1 MFPFRYLIPITRLFM
16 EVKITQKK
24 DLLTSIPYHIPV
36 LLKECCDF
44 LVTKPNGNYVDATLG
59 GGGHTK
65 TILSMLSEN
74 GSLYSFDADSN
85 AIERSTILLAE
96 YIAKGTSIL
105 VEQNFETIATYA
117 KEHNLFIDG
126 VLFDLGISSF
136 QIDYPFTGLSY
147 RLEAPLDMRF
157 SQHQELSAE
166 DVLATYTEQEIA
178 EMLRDYGE
186 EPQSKAIAAKIVQR
200 RKLSKL
206 SSTGDLRRVV
216 EEVVGTG
223 KYLPTVLSR
232 IFQAIRIEVND
243 EMRILERTL
252 QSLIDVLAPKGRIVV
267 LTYHSLEDRI
277 VKQVFQ
283 TLKESSFGT
292 ILTKKPI
299 VPSAEELK
307 KNPRARSAKLRVFE
321 KL

>member
-1 MFPFRYLIPITRLFM
+1 MLN
-16 EVKITQKK
+16 KSTQKQE
-24 DLLTSIPYHIPV
+24 LLTTIPYHIPV
-36 LLKECCDF
+36 LLKECCEF
-44 LVTKPNGNYVDATLG
+44 LVVNSSGTYVDATLG

-65 TILSMLSEN
+65 YLLSMVNDE
-74 GSLYSFDADSN
+74 GKVISFDADSN
-85 AIERSTILLAE
+85 AIQRSNLLLADF
-96 YIAKGTSIL
+96 IANGKSIL
-105 VEQNFETIATYA
+105 VEQNFSSIADYCKENTIA
-117 KEHNLFIDG
+117 LDG

-157 SQHQELSAE
+157 SNMQELSAE
-166 DVLATYTEQEIA
+166 DVLATFTEQEIA
-178 EMLRDYGE
+178 DMLWEYGE

-206 SSTGDLRRVV
+206 TTTGDLRRVV

-243 EMRILERTL
+243 EMRVLEKTITAL
-252 QSLIDVLAPKGRIVV
+252 PSVLSSKARIVV

-277 VKQVFQ
+277 IKQLFQ
-283 TLKESSFGT
+283 SFKEQNLGT
-292 ILTKKPI
+292 IVTKKPI
-299 VPSAEELK
+299 VPSNEELRT
-307 KNPRARSAKLRVFE
+307 NPRARSAKLRVFE
-321 KL
+321 MK

>member
-1 MFPFRYLIPITRLFM
+1 MTNKSI
-16 EVKITQKK
+16 QKQE
-24 DLLTSIPYHIPV
+24 LLTKIPYHVPV
-36 LLKECCDF
+36 LLKECCEY
-44 LVTKPNGNYVDATLG
+44 LVVNSSGTYVDATLG

-65 TILSMLSEN
+65 YLLSMVN
-74 GSLYSFDADSN
+74 DDGKVISFDADSN
-85 AIERSTILLAE
+85 AIQRSSLLLAD
-96 YIAKGTSIL
+96 YIAKGQSKL
-105 VEQNFETIATYA
+105 VEQNFSSIADYCN
-117 KEHNLFIDG
+117 EHSITLDG

-157 SQHQELSAE
+157 SNTQEQSAE

-178 EMLRDYGE
+178 DMLWEYGE
-186 EPQSKAIAAKIVQR
+186 EPQSKVIATKIVQR

-206 SSTGDLRRVV
+206 TTTGDLRRVV

-243 EMRILERTL
+243 EMRVLEKTITL
-252 QSLIDVLAPKGRIVV
+252 LPSVLTSKARIVV

-277 VKQVFQ
+277 IKQLFQ
-283 TLKESSFGT
+283 SFKEQNLGT
-292 ILTKKPI
+292 IITKKPI
-299 VPSAEELK
+299 VPSNEELRR
-307 KNPRARSAKLRVFE
+307 NPRARSAKLRVFE
-321 KL
+321 MI

>member
-1 MFPFRYLIPITRLFM
+1 MTNKSI
-16 EVKITQKK
+16 QKQE
-24 DLLTSIPYHIPV
+24 LLTKIPYHVPV
-36 LLKECCDF
+36 LLKECCEY
-44 LVTKPNGNYVDATLG
+44 LVVNSSGTYVDATLG

-65 TILSMLSEN
+65 YLLSMVN
-74 GSLYSFDADSN
+74 DDGKVISFDADSN
-85 AIERSTILLAE
+85 AIQRSSLLLAD
-96 YIAKGTSIL
+96 YIAKGQSKL
-105 VEQNFETIATYA
+105 VEQNFSSIADYCN
-117 KEHNLFIDG
+117 EHSITLDG

-157 SQHQELSAE
+157 SNTQEQSAE

-178 EMLRDYGE
+178 DMLWEYGE
-186 EPQSKAIAAKIVQR
+186 EPQSKVIAAKIVQR

-206 SSTGDLRRVV
+206 TTTGDLRRVV

-243 EMRILERTL
+243 EMRVLEKTIT
-252 QSLIDVLAPKGRIVV
+252 SLPSVLTSKARIVV

-277 VKQVFQ
+277 IKQLFQ
-283 TLKESSFGT
+283 SFKEQNLGT
-292 ILTKKPI
+292 IITKKPI
-299 VPSAEELK
+299 VPSNEELRR
-307 KNPRARSAKLRVFE
+307 NPRARSAKLRVFE
-321 KL
+321 MI

>member
-1 MFPFRYLIPITRLFM
+1 MLN
-16 EVKITQKK
+16 KSTQKQE
-24 DLLTSIPYHIPV
+24 LLTNIPYHIPV
-36 LLKECCDF
+36 LLKECCEY
-44 LVTKPNGNYVDATLG
+44 LVVNPQGTFVDATLG

-65 TILSMLSEN
+65 YLLSMITDA
-74 GSLYSFDADSN
+74 GTVISFDADSN
-85 AIERSTILLAE
+85 AIQRSTILLSDYLE
-96 YIAKGTSIL
+96 KGQSIL
-105 VEQNFETIATYA
+105 VEENFSSIADYCN
-117 KEHNLFIDG
+117 ENRMILDG

-157 SQHQELSAE
+157 SSTQELSAE
-166 DVLATYTEQEIA
+166 DVLATFTEQEIA
-178 EMLRDYGE
+178 DMLWEYGE

-206 SSTGDLRRVV
+206 STTGDLRRVV

-243 EMRILERTL
+243 EMRILEKTIN
-252 QSLIDVLAPKGRIVV
+252 SLPSILTSKARIVV

-277 VKQVFQ
+277 IKQLFQ
-283 TLKESSFGT
+283 SFKEKKLGT
-292 ILTKKPI
+292 ILTKKPL
-299 VPSAEELK
+299 VPSNDELQR
-307 KNPRARSAKLRVFE
+307 NPRARSAKLRVFE
-321 KL
+321 ML

>member
-1 MFPFRYLIPITRLFM
+1 MLN
-16 EVKITQKK
+16 KSSQKQE
-24 DLLTSIPYHIPV
+24 LLTKIPYHVPV
-36 LLKECCDF
+36 LLKECCEF
-44 LVTKPNGNYVDATLG
+44 MVINPMGSYVDATLG

-65 TILSMLSEN
+65 YLLSMISDE
-74 GSLYSFDADSN
+74 GTVISFDADSN
-85 AIERSTILLAE
+85 AIERSSLLLSDF
-96 YIAKGTSIL
+96 IAKGQSKL
-105 VEQNFETIATYA
+105 VEQNFSYIADYC
-117 KEHNLFIDG
+117 KEHSITLDG

-157 SQHQELSAE
+157 SSTQEQSAE

-178 EMLRDYGE
+178 DMLWEYGE

-206 SSTGDLRRVV
+206 TTTGDLRRVV

-243 EMRILERTL
+243 EMRILEKTIA
-252 QSLIDVLAPKGRIVV
+252 SLPSILASKARIVV

-277 VKQVFQ
+277 IKQLFQ
-283 TLKESSFGT
+283 SFKEQNLGT

-299 VPSAEELK
+299 VPSNDELR

-321 KL
+321 MV

>member
-1 MFPFRYLIPITRLFM
+1 MLN
-16 EVKITQKK
+16 KSTQKQE
-24 DLLTSIPYHIPV
+24 LLTKIPYHIPV
-36 LLKECCDF
+36 LLKECCEF
-44 LVTKPNGNYVDATLG
+44 LVVNPQGTFVDATLG

-65 TILSMLSEN
+65 YLLSMMADS
-74 GSLYSFDADSN
+74 GRVVSFDADSN
-85 AIERSTILLAE
+85 AIERSTLLLSDF
-96 YIAKGTSIL
+96 IVNGQSIL
-105 VEQNFETIATYA
+105 VEQNFSSIADYC
-117 KEHNLFIDG
+117 KENSIILDG

-157 SQHQELSAE
+157 STNQELSAE

-178 EMLRDYGE
+178 DMLWEYGE

-206 SSTGDLRRVV
+206 STTGDLRRVV

-243 EMRILERTL
+243 EMRILEKTIN
-252 QSLIDVLAPKGRIVV
+252 SLPSVLASKARIVV

-277 VKQVFQ
+277 IKQLFQ
-283 TLKESSFGT
+283 SFKEQNLGT
-292 ILTKKPI
+292 IITKKPL
-299 VPSAEELK
+299 VPSNDELK
-307 KNPRARSAKLRVFE
+307 RNPRARSAKLRVFE
-321 KL
+321 LL

>member
-1 MFPFRYLIPITRLFM
+1 MLN
-16 EVKITQKK
+16 KSTQKQE
-24 DLLTSIPYHIPV
+24 LLTTIPYHIPV
-36 LLKECCDF
+36 LLKECCEF
-44 LVTKPNGNYVDATLG
+44 LVVNSSGTYVDATLG

-65 TILSMLSEN
+65 YLLSMVNAE
-74 GSLYSFDADSN
+74 GKVISFDADSN
-85 AIERSTILLAE
+85 AIQRSNLLLADF
-96 YIAKGTSIL
+96 IANGKSIL
-105 VEQNFETIATYA
+105 VEQNFSSIADYCKENTIT
-117 KEHNLFIDG
+117 LDG

-157 SQHQELSAE
+157 SNMQELSAE
-166 DVLATYTEQEIA
+166 DVLATFTEQEIA
-178 EMLRDYGE
+178 DMLWEYGE

-206 SSTGDLRRVV
+206 TTTGDLRRVV

-243 EMRILERTL
+243 EMRVLEKTITAL
-252 QSLIDVLAPKGRIVV
+252 PSVLSSKARIVV

-277 VKQVFQ
+277 IKQLFQ
-283 TLKESSFGT
+283 SFKEQNLGT
-292 ILTKKPI
+292 IVTKKPI
-299 VPSAEELK
+299 VPSNEELQT
-307 KNPRARSAKLRVFE
+307 NPRARSAKLRVFE
-321 KL
+321 MK

>member
-1 MFPFRYLIPITRLFM
+1 MLN
-16 EVKITQKK
+16 KSTQKQE
-24 DLLTSIPYHIPV
+24 LLTQIPYHIPV
-36 LLKECCDF
+36 LLKECCEF
-44 LVTKPNGNYVDATLG
+44 LVVNPQGTFVDATLG

-65 TILSMLSEN
+65 YLLSMIADTATVI
-74 GSLYSFDADSN
+74 SFDADSN
-85 AIERSTILLAE
+85 AIQRSTILLSD
-96 YIAKGTSIL
+96 YLAKGQSIL
-105 VEQNFETIATYA
+105 VEENFSSIAEYC
-117 KEHNLFIDG
+117 KENNIILDG

-157 SQHQELSAE
+157 SANLELSAE

-178 EMLRDYGE
+178 QMLWEYGE
-186 EPQSKAIAAKIVQR
+186 EPQSKAIASKIVQR

-206 SSTGDLRRVV
+206 STTGDLRRVV

-243 EMRILERTL
+243 EMRILEKTIN
-252 QSLIDVLAPKGRIVV
+252 SLPSVLASKARIVV

-277 VKQVFQ
+277 IKQLFQ
-283 TLKESSFGT
+283 SFKDQNLGI
-292 ILTKKPI
+292 ILTKKPLI
-299 VPSAEELK
+299 PSNEELQR
-307 KNPRARSAKLRVFE
+307 NPRARSAKLRVFE
-321 KL
+321 LK

>member
-1 MFPFRYLIPITRLFM
+1 MINKSI
-16 EVKITQKK
+16 QKQE
-24 DLLTSIPYHIPV
+24 LLTKIPYHVPV
-36 LLKECCDF
+36 LLKECCEY
-44 LVTKPNGNYVDATLG
+44 LVMNSSGTYVDATLG

-65 TILSMLSEN
+65 YLLSMVNDE
-74 GSLYSFDADSN
+74 GKVISFDADSN
-85 AIERSTILLAE
+85 AIQRSNLLLADF
-96 YIAKGTSIL
+96 ITNGKSTL
-105 VEQNFETIATYA
+105 VEQNFSSIADYCN
-117 KEHNLFIDG
+117 EHSITLDG

-157 SQHQELSAE
+157 SNTQEQSAE

-178 EMLRDYGE
+178 DMLWEYGE
-186 EPQSKAIAAKIVQR
+186 EPQSKVIAAKIVQR

-206 SSTGDLRRVV
+206 TTTGDLRRVV

-243 EMRILERTL
+243 EMRVLEKTIT
-252 QSLIDVLAPKGRIVV
+252 SLPSVLSSKSRIVV

-277 VKQVFQ
+277 IKLLFQ
-283 TLKESSFGT
+283 SFKEQNMGT
-292 ILTKKPI
+292 IVTKKPI
-299 VPSAEELK
+299 VPSNEELRR
-307 KNPRARSAKLRVFE
+307 NPRARSAKLRVFE
-321 KL
+321 MI